1 MGCVAD
7 KMTKSGKIKQ
17 RLTQYRSKRNFS
29 RTPEPKQAG
38 DTAVAAGSLRFVIQE
53 HHASH
58 LHWDFRL
65 EREGVLVSWAV
76 PKGIPDDPGKNRLA
90 MRVEDHPLSYINFS
104 GEIPEG
110 NYGAGQVY
118 IWDKGTY
125 ECHKFRDDE
134 VVVTL
139 HGRRVQGKYV
149 LFRTGGK
156 KWMIHR
162 MDPPQNPALEPMPET
177 LVPML
182 TRLSALPSDDAHYA
196 YEIKWDGIRAILYV
210 EGGRVRIQSRNLL
223 DITRQYPELRP
234 LGEALGARPAVLDGE
249 IVALDE
255 NGRPSFERLQT
266 RMGLVSDSAVRR
278 VMKETP
284 VVYMLFDLLY
294 LEGRN
299 LMPLSYIERR
309 ENLAALKLSGPA
321 WQTPAYHRGDGWTM
335 LAASREK
342 NLEGI
347 IAKRLDSRYD
357 PGKRSGA
364 WLKVKNHQRQEL
376 VIGGWTP
383 GARHAIGS
391 LLVGYFDMTAEQAA
405 QAGRYQHLIYAGG
418 VGTGFTEATLNKLF
432 TLLTP
437 LRRETNPF
445 SSKPPKPDAIFV
457 EPKLVCEV
465 QFTEWTQGHT
475 MRHPAFKGL
484 RMDKEATEVVR
495 EIP

>member
-1 MGCVAD
+1 
-7 KMTKSGKIKQ
+7 MTRPVKVKH
-17 RLTQYRSKRNFS
+17 RLTQYRAKRNFS
-29 RTPEPKQAG
+29 RTPEPHEHGYKLVAG
-38 DTAVAAGSLRFVIQE
+38 PLHFVIQE

-65 EREGVLVSWAV
+65 ERDGVLVSWAV

-110 NYGAGQVY
+110 NYGAGEVY
-118 IWDKGTY
+118 IWDQGTY

-134 VVVTL
+134 VIVTL

-149 LFRTGGK
+149 LFRTDGK
-156 KWMIHR
+156 KWMMHR
-162 MDPPQNPALEPMPET
+162 MDPPQNRALEPMPEK

-182 TRLSALPSDDAHYA
+182 AKLSFLPSDDAQHA
-196 YEIKWDGIRAILYV
+196 YEIKWDGIRAIVYI
-210 EGGRVRIQSRNLL
+210 EGGRARIQSRNLR
-223 DITRQYPELRP
+223 DITHQYPELRP
-234 LGEALGARPAVLDGE
+234 LGEALGARPAVFDGE

-255 NGRPSFERLQT
+255 NGRPSFEHLQA
-266 RMGLVSDSAVRR
+266 RMGLASDSAVRR
-278 VMKETP
+278 VMKDTP
-284 VVYMLFDLLY
+284 IICMIFDLLY
-294 LEGRN
+294 LDGRN
-299 LMPLSYIERR
+299 LMSLPYLERR
-309 ENLAALKLSGPA
+309 EKLEALKLSSAA
-321 WQTPAYHRGDGWTM
+321 WQTPAYHRGDGRAM
-335 LAASREK
+335 LAASRDK

-347 IAKRLDSRYD
+347 IAKRLDSRYE

-364 WLKVKNHQRQEL
+364 WLKIKNHQRQEF

-383 GARHAIGS
+383 GERHAIGS
-391 LLVGYFDMTAEQAA
+391 LLVGYFDITPQQAA
-405 QAGRYQHLIYAGG
+405 QTGRPQRLIYAGG
-418 VGTGFTEATLNKLF
+418 VGTGFTEATLNKLL

-437 LRRETNPF
+437 LRREINPF
-445 SSKPPKPDAIFV
+445 STKPPKPDAIFV

-465 QFTEWTQGHT
+465 EFTEWTQGHI

-484 RMDKEATEVVR
+484 RMDKEAAEVVR